1 MDDKGSVSSTQ
12 KKAIWLMLGCTCFTS
27 LGQLLW
33 KLGLTDVNFRLPL
46 TLLNLPF
53 LLGFAAYGLGFGM
66 MLAAFKKG
74 ELGVLYPIV
83 ATSYVWVSLF
93 SPIFFPDDFMNS
105 LKWLG
110 VLVILISVSLL
121 GYSGSRSSLKNEGK
135 SKSGL
140 IDGVVREAE

>member
-1 MDDKGSVSSTQ
+1 MDDKAVINSTQ
-12 KKAIWLMLGCTCFTS
+12 KKAIWLMLGCTIFTS

-33 KLGLTDVNFRLPL
+33 KLGLTNVNFHLPL

-53 LLGFAAYGLGFGM
+53 LLGFVSYGLGFGM
-66 MLAAFKKG
+66 MLLAFKKG

-93 SPIFFPDDFMNS
+93 SPIIFPNDFMNS

-110 VLVILISVSLL
+110 VIIILISVSLL
-121 GYSGSRSSLKNEGK
+121 GYSGSRNNLKSERK
-135 SKSGL
+135 SKGGL
-140 IDGVVREAE
+140 MDEIVGGAE

>member
-1 MDDKGSVSSTQ
+1 
-12 KKAIWLMLGCTCFTS
+12 MLGCTCFTS

-33 KLGLTDVNFRLPL
+33 KLGLIDVNFRMPL

-53 LLGFAAYGLGFGM
+53 LLGFVAYGLGFGM
-66 MLAAFKKG
+66 MLVAFKKG

-93 SPIFFPDDFMNS
+93 SPMLFPNDFMNGW
-105 LKWLG
+105 KWFG

-121 GYSGSRSSLKNEGK
+121 GYSGSRNNAKSERK
-135 SKSGL
+135 SKSDLAG
-140 IDGVVREAE
+140 GAVEGAE